1 MKNFL
6 LGIAVGAL
14 GAYAAI
20 KLSDEETRA
29 ELENKF
35 DEMKDKTVE
44 GIEAGKTYG
53 KMRSLRA
60 GVMARQEYRK
70 GKKGFNE
77 MAADIAGKLINVLED
92 LESKAKAKAD
102 SVK

>member
-14 GAYAAI
+14 GTYAAI
-20 KLSDEETRA
+20 KLSDPETRE
-29 ELENKF
+29 ELSEKF
-35 DEMKDKTVE
+35 DEVKGKALE
-44 GIEAGKTYG
+44 GIEHGKTVG

-60 GVMARQEYRK
+60 GVIARQEFRK
-70 GKKGFNE
+70 SKKNVNQL
-77 MAADIAGKLINVLED
+77 AADVAGKLIDVLED
-92 LESKAKAKAD
+92 LETKAQANAN

>member
-6 LGIAVGAL
+6 LGITVGAL

-20 KLSDEETRA
+20 KLSDDETRA
-29 ELENKF
+29 ELEKKI
-35 DEMKDKTVE
+35 DEMKEKTVE
-44 GIEAGKTYG
+44 GFEYGKTVG

-70 GKKGFNE
+70 GRKTFNE
-77 MAADIAGKLINVLED
+77 VAADIAGKLIDVLED
-92 LESKAKAKAD
+92 LESKAKANASSIK
-102 SVK
+102 

>member
-14 GAYAAI
+14 GTYAAI
-20 KLSDEETRA
+20 KLSDPETRE
-29 ELENKF
+29 ELGEKL
-35 DEMKDKTVE
+35 DEVKGKALE
-44 GIEAGKTYG
+44 GIEQGKTFG

-60 GVMARQEYRK
+60 GVVARQEFRK
-70 GKKGFNE
+70 GKKSVNQL
-77 MAADIAGKLINVLED
+77 AADVAGKLIDVLED
-92 LESKAKAKAD
+92 LESKAQANAN

>member
-20 KLSDEETRA
+20 KLSDPETR
-29 ELENKF
+29 EEIGEKF
-35 DEMKDKTVE
+35 DEVKEKAKE
-44 GIEAGKTYG
+44 GLEQGKAYG

-60 GVMARQEYRK
+60 GVVARQEYRR
-70 GKKGFNE
+70 GKRSINQLT
-77 MAADIAGKLINVLED
+77 ADVAGKLIDVLEE
-92 LESKAKAKAD
+92 LENKAQANVNATK
-102 SVK
+102 